1 MGLRTLYQEGLQ
13 QVLEGETSLEEIKCL
28 AYTGVAE
35 SEEATAAAEEGSF
48 EI

>member
-28 AYTGVAE
+28 AYTAVAT
-35 SEEATAAAEEGSF
+35 EEAAAAEEVSGGSGV
-48 EI
+48 